1 MKSVLWSP
9 VRVIFVKTI
18 KICYM
23 SKKSIRI
30 YQNWLLEFMPCLK
43 LYNWCFLSTSPL
55 LSFCAWYRCKYNPVV
70 QICCYSDM
78 KHIFGRQARRSFCS
92 PYRCKNNYP
101 FSSHHLIF
109 CQKYCFH
116 RNDLILNYATFQM
129 ISKTCSE
136 MAWTLGL
143 AVSEAER

>member
-101 FSSHHLIF
+101 KNIACSCIKGILFSDSRIKLF
-109 CQKYCFH
+109 Q
-116 RNDLILNYATFQM
+116 NALNFRFLS
-129 ISKTCSE
+129 I
-136 MAWTLGL
+136 WTSL
-143 AVSEAER
+143 